1 MSKGEGERRQED
13 AMGIVLTRSEGQEE
27 ACIVIEPE
35 GECVKV
41 WSLIAPAP
49 QAIDRK
55 RFKVNGKI
63 YRAKNTATP
72 WGYEEGPIEG
82 AVETYRQSEQ
92 AEHEWEE
99 SSLIGQVEEL

>member
-1 MSKGEGERRQED
+1 M
-13 AMGIVLTRSEGQEE
+13 
-27 ACIVIEPE
+27 IEPE

-63 YRAKNTATP
+63 YRARCHSGFL
-72 WGYEEGPIEG
+72 WGAQLEEGPKG
-82 AVETYRQSEQ
+82 HFRHHLFVQ
-92 AEHEWEE
+92 
-99 SSLIGQVEEL
+99 